1 MSDPLRFLTSMGQ
14 ALSTMSLYS
23 TGHPAR
29 ERAIDSS
36 FEQLLN
42 LVATDANAQ
51 VSFIDGEVVYK
62 GQVIRELKEW
72 DWSTKLAKIGVQR
85 IEFIPPVQREDFDGF
100 LTDVHER
107 LSQAAIDTSEARQM
121 NRPSIRFGAI
131 GVRGAETEAAVSIAT
146 ATIAYSLQEEVEAIA
161 WIHGEVEETG
171 TLPLLEAETVVRS
184 LSIAMHSESQMLL
197 PLLQLKEFDQY
208 TTTHSSNVSVL
219 SMALAEQLGMGPREV
234 REFGVAGLLHDLGKV
249 RIPKDIL
256 TKPGAFTDSERAL
269 MRRHP
274 VDGAKIILEREKRL
288 DTAAV
293 VAYEHH
299 IMLNGGGYPTFKFPR
314 DCHFASKLVHVCD
327 VYDALCTNRPYREA
341 WHSEMALAYL
351 EEKAGV
357 EFDAEIITAFAAM
370 ARNSS
375 FQRVVPEDTR
385 FEQAGASAPAAPPTS
400 P

>member
-14 ALSTMSLYS
+14 ALASMSLYS
-23 TGHPAR
+23 SGHPAR
-29 ERAIDSS
+29 ERAIDAS

-42 LVATDANAQ
+42 LVATDATAQ

-72 DWSTKLAKIGVQR
+72 DWSSKLAKIGVQR

-100 LTDVHER
+100 LSDVHER
-107 LSQAAIDTSEARQM
+107 LTQASIDTAEARQM
-121 NRPSIRFGAI
+121 GRPSIRFGAI
-131 GVRGAETEAAVSIAT
+131 GVRGAETETAVTIAT
-146 ATIAYSLQEEVEAIA
+146 ATIAYSLREEAEAIA
-161 WIHGEVEETG
+161 WIHEEVEG
-171 TLPLLEAETVVRS
+171 AGSLPLLEAETVVRS
-184 LSIAMHSESQMLL
+184 LSLAMHSESQMLL

-219 SMALAEQLGMGPREV
+219 AMALSEQLGLGPKEV

-274 VDGAKIILEREKRL
+274 VDGAKMILEREKRL

-314 DCHFASKLVHVCD
+314 DCHYASKLVHVCD

-351 EEKAGV
+351 EEKAGH
-357 EFDAEIITAFAAM
+357 EFDADIVTAFAAT

-375 FQRVVPEDTR
+375 FQRVVLEET
-385 FEQAGASAPAAPPTS
+385 SADQSPPATARPPS

>member
-1 MSDPLRFLTSMGQ
+1 VTDPIRFLTSIGQ
-14 ALSTMSLYS
+14 ALAAMSLYS
-23 TGHPAR
+23 SGHPAR
-29 ERAIDSS
+29 ERAIDAA
-36 FEQLLN
+36 FEQLLD
-42 LVATDANAQ
+42 LLATDPAAQ

-85 IEFIPPVQREDFDGF
+85 VEFLPPVQREDFDGF
-100 LTDVHER
+100 LYDVHQR
-107 LSQAAIDTSEARQM
+107 LSQAAVDTTEARQM
-121 NRPSIRFGAI
+121 GRPSIRFGAI
-131 GVRGAETEAAVSIAT
+131 GVRGAETEAATAIAT
-146 ATIAYSLQEEVEAIA
+146 ATIAYAIREEAETINWIHEEVEGA
-161 WIHGEVEETG
+161 GG
-171 TLPLLEAETVVRS
+171 LPLLEAETVVRG
-184 LSIAMHSESQMLL
+184 LSIAMHSENQILL

-219 SMALAEQLGMGPREV
+219 AMALAEHVGLGPREV

-256 TKPGAFTDSERAL
+256 TKPGAFTESERAL

-274 VDGAKIILEREKRL
+274 VDGAKIILERERRL
-288 DTAAV
+288 ETAAV

-314 DCHFASKLVHVCD
+314 DCHYASKLVHVCD

-351 EEKAGV
+351 EEKAGT
-357 EFDAEIITAFAAM
+357 EFDAGLITAFAAVV
-370 ARNSS
+370 RESS
-375 FQRVVPEDTR
+375 FQRVVLER
-385 FEQAGASAPAAPPTS
+385 PAEGGTTPAE
-400 P
+400 